1 MWYNNL
7 IGTHSLFVSKRNY
20 ASSWEPV
27 GPDSYAFCPHR
38 PYDVEEAVKHL
49 QYSVIRVRL

>member
-27 GPDSYAFCPHR
+27 GDQTHMDSALTDLMMWKRQLNTYNT
-38 PYDVEEAVKHL
+38 V
-49 QYSVIRVRL
+49 